1 MEIGLLKCLF
11 LMYFFFLIRFW
22 KNFLGYDIIEI
33 FIFFFKLI
41 DIGKLYVYVF
51 SLEIKDL

>member
-11 LMYFFFLIRFW
+11 LMYFFLIRFW
-22 KNFLGYDIIEI
+22 KNFLGYDIIKI